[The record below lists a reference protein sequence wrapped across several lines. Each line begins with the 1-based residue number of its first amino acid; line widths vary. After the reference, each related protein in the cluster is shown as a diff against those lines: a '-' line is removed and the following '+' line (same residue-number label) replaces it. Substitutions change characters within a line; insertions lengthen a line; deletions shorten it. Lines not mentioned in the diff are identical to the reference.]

1 MKANIFCATIS
12 ENSPDGGGMQ
22 SRKAMKMAAW
32 GVLKVHNIP
41 SGPVVKNPP
50 ANAGGTGSIS
60 GLGRSHMWW
69 NTTTTETELSSP

>member
-12 ENSPDGGGMQ
+12 ESSPDGGGMQ

-50 ANAGGTGSIS
+50 ANAGGHRFDFWPGKIP
-60 GLGRSHMWW
+60 HVVEHH
-69 NTTTTETELSSP
+69 NY